1 MATLMALCAH
11 FVIEM
16 QRPDTAEAV
25 QLIAELD
32 AHLTPMYPQ
41 ESRHGYSVDKLLR
54 EGVAFFVMRQ
64 AGELAGCGGVKL
76 FGVDYGEVK
85 RMYVRPQFRG
95 LGLGKRLL
103 AHLAGYARQQG
114 VGLLRLETG
123 IYQTA
128 AIHLYERY
136 GFERI
141 PPFGEY
147 REDPL
152 SLYYELILPRHSG
165 TTERSEGVTG

>member
-1 MATLMALCAH
+1 ML
-11 FVIEM
+11 V
-16 QRPDTAEAV
+16 
-25 QLIAELD
+25 AEL
-32 AHLTPMYPQ
+32 
-41 ESRHGYSVDKLLR
+41 SK
-54 EGVAFFVMRQ
+54 
-64 AGELAGCGGVKL
+64 ELAGLYPDSHGGDGSGAFKMADVLGPRAAFVVVWQNDEPVGCGALRPLDDPDV
-76 FGVDYGEVK
+76 GEVK

-114 VGLLRLETG
+114 AGLLRLETG

-141 PPFGEY
+141 PPFGDY

-152 SLYYELILPRHSG
+152 SLYYEFTLPRHSG
-165 TTERSEGVTG
+165 TTERSDGVTG